1 MAIIKCPECGKE
13 ISEKTKN
20 CIHCGCPIKKEKSK
34 KSRIFI
40 VILIPIA
47 ISAMIFTILILKE
60 REKND
65 KKYNLQLYKDNMFD
79 LTYDILNSSANSEEC
94 GNLINK
100 VWYNSIWE
108 KDDEETNKYTKKDGV
123 FNDDFNDSLST
134 LFIDQ
139 EFSELVDEIKNDQQ
153 EIGQKLKEM
162 KEYPEGFEE
171 EYQDLKEFYN
181 NYVDL
186 SNLCINPSGNYNSY
200 TSRFHDADDKVS
212 NSYTK
217 MKSHLD
223 D

>member
-1 MAIIKCPECGKE
+1 MAVIKCPDCGKD
-13 ISEKTKN
+13 ISEKTKK
-20 CIHCGCPIKKEKSK
+20 CIHCGCPIKKEKSSSNRVFKIVLISIIISVIVFLIIILNERRNNNK
-34 KSRIFI
+34 KF
-40 VILIPIA
+40 
-47 ISAMIFTILILKE
+47 E
-60 REKND
+60 
-65 KKYNLQLYKDNMFD
+65 LQLYEDN
-79 LTYDILNSSANSEEC
+79 LTEITYNILNSSADSEKC
-94 GNLINK
+94 GNLINN

-123 FNDDFNDSLST
+123 FNDDFNDSLSA
-134 LFIDQ
+134 LFIDE
-139 EFSELVDEIKNDQQ
+139 EFSELVDEIKNDQK

-162 KEYPEGFEE
+162 KEYPEEFEE

-181 NYVDL
+181 NYIDL
-186 SNLCINPSGNYNSY
+186 SNLCINPSGSYNSY